1 MIVTARAMV
10 RKELHQ
16 ISRDRRTLLI
26 LVFVP
31 ALFLLLYGY
40 ALNFDIK
47 NIDLAVHDDDDS
59 TASREL
65 IAAFTNSSYFTY
77 AGAVHGQQELDWLID
92 TNAARAALVIP
103 AGYGRDL
110 ERRVPV
116 RVQVIVN
123 GDNANTASA
132 VVGYANAIVAEAGAE
147 MLAVSSGTTGAAA
160 GATGG
165 AGSSPRPL
173 VGFEPRV
180 WYNPQLRS
188 ALFLV
193 PGLIAYIT
201 MITAVISTSLAVV
214 REKERGTMEQI
225 RMAPVSPLAFVI
237 GKTIPYSVIAFVSA
251 VLIVLVSMALFGL
264 PQRGPWWLLFVLIGL
279 FLVGAQGQGLLISTV
294 AQNQQVAFQLALLSS
309 FLPTFILSGFIFPI
323 TSMPPAVQAV
333 THIVPARYFV
343 AALRAVVLK
352 GTSVDVVWPQMGA
365 LVIFAT
371 VMLGLSALRLNREW
385 R

>member
-1 MIVTARAMV
+1 MMVTARAMV
-10 RKELHQ
+10 RKELRQ
-16 ISRDRRTLLI
+16 IQRDRRTLLI

-40 ALNFDIK
+40 ALNFDIR
-47 NIDLAVHDDDDS
+47 NIDLAVEDQDGS

-65 IAAFTNSSYFTY
+65 IAAFTNSGYFTY
-77 AGAVHGQQELDWLID
+77 AGAAHSQRELDWLID

-103 AGYGRDL
+103 SGYGRDL
-110 ERRVPV
+110 RNRVPV
-116 RVQVIVN
+116 RVQVVVN

-132 VVGYANAIVAEAGAE
+132 VVGYAGAIVAEAGAQ
-147 MLAVSSGTTGAAA
+147 MLALAA
-160 GATGG
+160 GGG
-165 AGSSPRPL
+165 GGGTPRAL

-193 PGLIAYIT
+193 PGLIAYIS

-264 PQRGPWWLLFVLIGL
+264 PQNGPWWLLFLTIAL

-294 AQNQQVAFQLALLSS
+294 ASTQQVAFQLALLSS

-323 TSMPPAVQAV
+323 TSMPPAVQAI

-343 AALRAVVLK
+343 SALRSVVLK
-352 GTSVDVVWPQMGA
+352 GTNIDVVWTQLVA
-365 LVIFAT
+365 LVIFAS
-371 VMLGLSALRLNREW
+371 VMLGLSALRLKREW

>member
-1 MIVTARAMV
+1 MMVTARAMV
-10 RKELHQ
+10 RKELRQ
-16 ISRDRRTLLI
+16 IQRDRRTLLI

-40 ALNFDIK
+40 ALNFDIR
-47 NIDLAVHDDDDS
+47 NIDLAVEDQDGS

-65 IAAFTNSSYFTY
+65 IAAFTNSGYFTY
-77 AGAVHGQQELDWLID
+77 AGAAHSQRELDWLID

-103 AGYGRDL
+103 SGYGRDL
-110 ERRVPV
+110 RNRVPV
-116 RVQVIVN
+116 RVQVVVN

-132 VVGYANAIVAEAGAE
+132 VVGYAGAIVAEAGAQ
-147 MLAVSSGTTGAAA
+147 MLALAA
-160 GATGG
+160 GGG
-165 AGSSPRPL
+165 GGGTPRAL

-193 PGLIAYIT
+193 PGLIAYIS

-264 PQRGPWWLLFVLIGL
+264 PQNGPWWLLFLTIAL

-294 AQNQQVAFQLALLSS
+294 ASTQQVAFQLALLSS

-323 TSMPPAVQAV
+323 TSMPAAVQAI

-343 AALRAVVLK
+343 SALRSVVLK
-352 GTSVDVVWPQMGA
+352 GTNIDVVWTQLVA
-365 LVIFAT
+365 LVIFAS
-371 VMLGLSALRLNREW
+371 VMLGLSALRLKREW

>member
-16 ISRDRRTLLI
+16 IMRDRRTLLI

-47 NIDLAVHDDDDS
+47 NIDLAVEDQDGS

-65 IAAFTNSSYFTY
+65 ISAFTNSGYFTY
-77 AGAVHGQQELDWLID
+77 AGAVKGQAELDWLID

-110 ERRVPV
+110 ARRVPV
-116 RVQVIVN
+116 RVQVVVN

-132 VVGYANAIVAEAGAE
+132 VVGYAGAIVAEAGAE
-147 MLAVSSGTTGAAA
+147 LMALA
-160 GATGG
+160 GG
-165 AGSSPRPL
+165 GPARPL
-173 VGFEPRV
+173 VAFEPRV

-225 RMAPVSPLAFVI
+225 RMAPVSPVAFVI
-237 GKTIPYSVIAFVSA
+237 GKTIPYSVIAFASA

-264 PQRGPWWLLFVLIGL
+264 PQRGPWWLLLSLIGL

-323 TSMPPAVQAV
+323 TSMPAAVQAI

-352 GTSVDVVWPQMGA
+352 GTSVDVVWPQMVA
-365 LVIFAT
+365 LTIFAA
-371 VMLGLSALRLNREW
+371 VMLGMASLRLKREW

>member
-1 MIVTARAMV
+1 MMVTARAMV
-10 RKELHQ
+10 RKELRQ
-16 ISRDRRTLLI
+16 IQRDRRTLLI

-40 ALNFDIK
+40 ALNFDIR
-47 NIDLAVHDDDDS
+47 NIDLAVEDQDGS

-65 IAAFTNSSYFTY
+65 IAAFTNSGYFTY
-77 AGAVHGQQELDWLID
+77 AGAAHSQRELDWLID

-103 AGYGRDL
+103 SGYGRDL
-110 ERRVPV
+110 ANRVPV
-116 RVQVIVN
+116 RVQVVVN

-132 VVGYANAIVAEAGAE
+132 VVGYAGAIVAEAGAQ
-147 MLAVSSGTTGAAA
+147 MLALAA
-160 GATGG
+160 GGG
-165 AGSSPRPL
+165 GGGTPRAL

-193 PGLIAYIT
+193 PGLIAYIS

-264 PQRGPWWLLFVLIGL
+264 PQNGPWWLLFLTIAL

-294 AQNQQVAFQLALLSS
+294 ASTQQVAFQLALLSS

-323 TSMPPAVQAV
+323 TSMPPAVQAI

-343 AALRAVVLK
+343 SALRSVVLK
-352 GTSVDVVWPQMGA
+352 GTNIDVVWTQLVA
-365 LVIFAT
+365 LVIFAS
-371 VMLGLSALRLNREW
+371 VMLGLSALRLKREW